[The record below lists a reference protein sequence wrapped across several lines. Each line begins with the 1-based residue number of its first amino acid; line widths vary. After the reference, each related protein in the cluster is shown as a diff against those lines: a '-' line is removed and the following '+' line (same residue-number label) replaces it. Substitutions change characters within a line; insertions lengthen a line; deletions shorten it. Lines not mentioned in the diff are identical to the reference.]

1 MEKVPDINETILSVH
16 CHNDLGM
23 ATANS
28 LAAIKN
34 GARQIECAI
43 NGLGERAGNTSLE
56 EVVMALKT
64 REDFFS
70 FSTSIH
76 TQQIYRTSRL
86 VSRLTGIFVQP
97 NKAIV
102 GENAFRHESGIHQD
116 GVLKKAATFEIMSPS
131 SIGVKGEGLVLGKL
145 SGRHAFK
152 ERLKELGFL
161 LKDKELE
168 LAFGAFKELAD
179 KKKNIYDEDLVF
191 IVEEKISE
199 IPEVYTLDYIHTV
212 TGNKI
217 LSTATIRVKKKGEM
231 FQEAA
236 CGDGPVDAAYKAI
249 DRITGIRLAL
259 VDYSIHSVTGG
270 KDALGEVMIKVKG
283 EGNLITGKGASTD
296 IIEASAKAYIN
307 AINRLVYRQRN
318 NK

>member
-1 MEKVPDINETILSVH
+1 
-16 CHNDLGM
+16 
-23 ATANS
+23 
-28 LAAIKN
+28 
-34 GARQIECAI
+34 
-43 NGLGERAGNTSLE
+43 LE

-70 FSTSIH
+70 FSTAIH
-76 TQQIYRTSRL
+76 TQEIYRTSRL

-102 GENAFRHESGIHQD
+102 GENAFRHESGIHQN

-145 SGRHAFK
+145 SGRHAFREK
-152 ERLKELGFL
+152 LKELGFS
-161 LKDKELE
+161 LKDRELE
-168 LAFGAFKELAD
+168 VAFRTFKELAD
-179 KKKNIYDEDLVF
+179 KKKKIFDEDLIF

-212 TGNKI
+212 TGNRI
-217 LSTATIRVKKKGEM
+217 LSTATVRVKKGDKI

-249 DRITGIRLAL
+249 DRTTGVKLTL
-259 VDYSIHSVTGG
+259 VDYFIHSVTGG
-270 KDALGEVMIKVKG
+270 KDALGEVMIRVRG
-283 EGNLITGKGASTD
+283 EGKLITGKGASTD

-307 AINRLVYRQRN
+307 AINRLVYREEK

>member
-1 MEKVPDINETILSVH
+1 
-16 CHNDLGM
+16 
-23 ATANS
+23 
-28 LAAIKN
+28 
-34 GARQIECAI
+34 
-43 NGLGERAGNTSLE
+43 
-56 EVVMALKT
+56 
-64 REDFFS
+64 
-70 FSTSIH
+70 
-76 TQQIYRTSRL
+76 
-86 VSRLTGIFVQP
+86 
-97 NKAIV
+97 
-102 GENAFRHESGIHQD
+102 
-116 GVLKKAATFEIMSPS
+116 
-131 SIGVKGEGLVLGKL
+131 
-145 SGRHAFK
+145 
-152 ERLKELGFL
+152 
-161 LKDKELE
+161 LE

-217 LSTATIRVKKKGEM
+217 LSTATVRVKKKGEM

-249 DRITGIRLAL
+249 DRITGMRLAL

-270 KDALGEVMIKVKG
+270 KDALGEVMIKVKE
-283 EGNLITGKGASTD
+283 EGDLITGKGASTD